1 MSRVYATPEIKSERA
16 FKRAE
21 HLERTVAPRGW
32 STPGLT
38 LGDLEVLADAWEEAG
53 FLGWADNYRAEA
65 RTRRSAR
72 RDVEGLKR
80 RKTCRGSGEH
90 VGGTQGGA
98 RWQNRGRCRVCG
110 KDLALTRSGRIPSHV
125 PANRDP
131 PASGV
136 RPRSRGPMIESGYAL
151 ARHATDPDA
160 DWEDVVVSASLNQD
174 ARFLGFR
181 RIDGQE
187 HAVWRV
193 GPMFYAQTAVGPRH
207 PSRFRR

>member
-21 HLERTVAPRGW
+21 YLERTVAPRGW

-65 RTRRSAR
+65 RSRRSPQ
-72 RDVEGLKR
+72 RDPRVKR
-80 RKTCRGSGEH
+80 RPR
-90 VGGTQGGA
+90 
-98 RWQNRGRCRVCG
+98 
-110 KDLALTRSGRIPSHV
+110 
-125 PANRDP
+125 RDP

-160 DWEDVVVSASLNQD
+160 DWEDVVVNASLNQD

-187 HAVWRV
+187 YAIWRV
-193 GPMFYAQTAVGPRH
+193 GPVFYAQTAVGPRH

>member
-1 MSRVYATPEIKSERA
+1 MSRVYATPEIKAERA

-21 HLERTVAPRGW
+21 HLERAMAPRAW
-32 STPGLT
+32 NTPGLT
-38 LGDLEVLADAWEEAG
+38 LGDLEVIADAWEEAG

-65 RTRRSAR
+65 RLRRSLSSR
-72 RDVEGLKR
+72 
-80 RKTCRGSGEH
+80 
-90 VGGTQGGA
+90 
-98 RWQNRGRCRVCG
+98 
-110 KDLALTRSGRIPSHV
+110 
-125 PANRDP
+125 RDP

-136 RPRSRGPMIESGYAL
+136 RLKPRGPRIESGYAL
-151 ARHATDPDA
+151 ARRVKGRDR
-160 DWEDVVVSASLNQD
+160 DWEDVVVSESLNRN
-174 ARFLGFR
+174 ARFLGFA